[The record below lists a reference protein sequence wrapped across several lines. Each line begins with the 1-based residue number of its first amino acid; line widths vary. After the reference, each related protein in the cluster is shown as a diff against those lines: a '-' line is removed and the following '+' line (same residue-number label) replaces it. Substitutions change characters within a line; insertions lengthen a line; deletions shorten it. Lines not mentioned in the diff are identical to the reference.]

1 MATVAQSADRV
12 CPLLEDV
19 DKGIAIDAIPIAH
32 DVSRRLLPAVCL
44 GELMGNPFGARMR
57 GDTQPQKLT
66 AAMLQDQESIQQ
78 PKRDRRDHKQIH
90 RRNAVGMIA
99 NEGLPA
105 LRRWPPSPH
114 HVLCYRS
121 LSDIDAELK
130 QLAMYPRCSPKR
142 VRGTISCMSSRI
154 SAGVFCRPPR
164 GRDFHRQ

>member
-66 AAMLQDQESIQQ
+66 AAMLQYQESIQQ
-78 PKRDRRDHKQIH
+78 PKRDRRDNEQIH

-99 NEGLPA
+99 NKGVPA

-114 HVLCYRS
+114 HVLCHRS

-130 QLAMYPRCSPKR
+130 QLAMYPRCSPKQ
-142 VRGTISCMSSRI
+142 VRGTYLVNEFTNFRRRL
-154 SAGVFCRPPR
+154 RPATTR
-164 GRDFHRQ
+164 S